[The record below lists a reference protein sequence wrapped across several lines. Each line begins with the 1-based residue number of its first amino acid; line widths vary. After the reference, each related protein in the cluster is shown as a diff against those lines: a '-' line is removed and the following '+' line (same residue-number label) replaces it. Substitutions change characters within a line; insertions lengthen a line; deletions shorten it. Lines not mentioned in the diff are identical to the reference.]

1 MFLKDLTDYFRGQ
14 DRRSATILLSSV
26 VLMVIYLYQ
35 GNHNFLLSNTKYVG
49 KSEVTTY
56 KSWELT
62 NGIHHTNNL
71 ENIENGI
78 FHFDKQALTLA
89 QIYQCFAAF
98 FLWALIPIL
107 LIKFLIKDNL
117 KDYGICLGDWRFGLK
132 FFLLS
137 IPILLPLLYL
147 TSLNPEFPTEYPL
160 APLAA
165 QGVRG
170 FILWELTYLVYYL
183 GFEFIFRGYMQ
194 LGLLKRLG
202 PFLAIMAQTIPSTIV
217 HWGKPE
223 GETIAAIV
231 AGLAFGAL
239 AIRTRS
245 ILWGLLVHYFVG
257 IATDFFCLL
266 QRL

>member
-1 MFLKDLTDYFRGQ
+1 MFLKDLLDSFRGQ
-14 DRRSATILLSSV
+14 DRRSVTILLSSV

-35 GNHNFLLSNTKYVG
+35 GNHNFFLS
-49 KSEVTTY
+49 
-56 KSWELT
+56 
-62 NGIHHTNNL
+62 
-71 ENIENGI
+71 
-78 FHFDKQALTLA
+78 HFGSGFTDRNQALTFG
-89 QIYQCFAAF
+89 QVYQCTVAF
-98 FLWALIPIL
+98 LLWAVIPII
-107 LIKFLIKDNL
+107 LIKFFIGDDL
-117 KDYGICLGDWRFGLK
+117 KEYGICLGDWRFGLK

-137 IPILLPLLYL
+137 IPILLPVLYL
-147 TSLNPEFPTEYPL
+147 TSLNPEFPAEYPL
-160 APLAA
+160 SPLAA
-165 QGVRG
+165 RG
-170 FILWELTYLVYYL
+170 TSGFVLWELTYLIYYL

-223 GETIAAIV
+223 GETISAIV

-245 ILWGLLVHYFVG
+245 ILWGLMVHYFVG

-266 QRL
+266 QRG